1 MIQLLEVRWSHI
13 ATAAASGILFSL
25 SFRLNQYFDEQFV
38 YSAGISLLF
47 LPAGVKLLAVLVGRL
62 PAIVGLLVVSI
73 YLGAGIWPDKSMTS
87 VVYFAIVS
95 LMTYPVAAFSL
106 MRLLHIRH
114 DLSNL
119 RYHHIVL
126 LSLAASVLNGI
137 VHNLLYITQGVTSSE
152 DLWQKS
158 AAMALG
164 DFMGCFVVVALFHAA
179 TGVLRGERNR
189 TPVE

>member
-1 MIQLLEVRWSHI
+1 MIQLPEVRWTHL
-13 ATAAASGILFSL
+13 AAAAISGVLFSL

-62 PAIVGLLVVSI
+62 PAILGLLVVGT
-73 YLGAGIWPDKSMTS
+73 YLGIDIWPDKPIAAIA
-87 VVYFAIVS
+87 YFAFVS
-95 LMTYPVAAFSL
+95 LMTYPIAAFGL
-106 MRLLHIRH
+106 MRLLHIEQ
-114 DLSNL
+114 DLRNL

-137 VHNLLYITQGVTSSE
+137 VHNLLYVTQGVTATE

-158 AAMALG
+158 AAMAFG
-164 DFMGCFVVVALFHAA
+164 DFMGCFVVVALFHASMIA
-179 TGVLRGERNR
+179 LRNTRN
-189 TPVE
+189 THS